1 MFNYN
6 INNNN
11 NDVIGKLGLSEKRT
25 WNMLKK
31 NDLSCKLLA

>member
-1 MFNYN
+1 MIMMFNYN

-11 NDVIGKLGLSEKRT
+11 NDIIGKLGLSEKRT

-31 NDLSCKLLA
+31 KLSKL

>member
-25 WNMLKK
+25 WNIFNQKK
-31 NDLSCKLLA
+31 LI